1 MSLRDDITAL
11 QTGDFDTRQRAASRL
26 GESGDEHAVEP
37 LIRALS
43 DESWEI
49 RGSAVAG
56 LGRLYVQS
64 ESVKAQGTD
73 RMIGPIIALLAA
85 QDPGL
90 RKRVVTTLGWLRDK
104 RAIEPLRAL
113 NKTEQHESVRKE
125 IVVVLGVLGDI
136 ESVLPFIEVLKNDA
150 DSWKRYDAASALGK
164 IADPRAY
171 APLIQAFDDPAP
183 EVRRSVAMALGRLGD
198 ARAIKALVVHLK
210 DVDPNVRYRAIE
222 ALVAL
227 KATSAIDEL
236 QWVVKHDTDSGNG
249 EKLSRYAEQ
258 ALRKLE

>member
-1 MSLRDDITAL
+1 MSIRDAVQEL
-11 QTGDFDTRQRAASRL
+11 NTGDFDTRQRAVSRL
-26 GESGDEHAVEP
+26 GESGDEAAVEP
-37 LIRALS
+37 LIKALS

-73 RMIGPIIALLAA
+73 RMIGPIIALLVAE
-85 QDPGL
+85 DPGL

-104 RAIEPLRAL
+104 RAIAPLRAL

-125 IVVVLGVLGDI
+125 IVVVLGVLGDT
-136 ESVLPFIEVLKNDA
+136 ESVMDFIEILNSDP

-171 APLIQAFDDPAP
+171 APLIQALEDPAA
-183 EVRRSVAMALGRLGD
+183 EVRRSVATALGRLGD
-198 ARAIKALVVHLK
+198 PRATSALVVHLK
-210 DVDPNVRYRAIE
+210 DSDPNVRYRAIE

-227 KATSAIDEL
+227 KATSAIAEL
-236 QWVVKHDTDSGNG
+236 QWVARHDTGSGNG
-249 EKLSRYAEQ
+249 EKLSEYAKQ
-258 ALRKLE
+258 AIGRLK